1 MWYDFF
7 SLYLIKNCFFFF
19 FVILKM
25 QYY

>member
-7 SLYLIKNCFFFF
+7 SLSIIKKCFFFF

>member
-7 SLYLIKNCFFFF
+7 SLSLIKKCFFFF